1 MLNECEKRNAE
12 RLRYRGMYNQE
23 RGADV
28 EFEVGFE
35 GQTWRLTAHSHV
47 VAKSSPVLKSMLSG
61 AFQRDKSTPLPIRD
75 TEPRAFE
82 SLLRYCYGH
91 APEFKNVSTA
101 LSTFHVAHM
110 YLCPGLE
117 WEVAAFLNEHVQTRP
132 ECALEVFLA
141 AGFYC
146 ETNEIFEPS
155 APPAYELVMSGESES
170 SSLINGPHT
179 LSDEQVGTSD
189 GSTPD
194 CKMFMGEASRRL
206 RHNCLQ
212 TMDQFANEILALEQF
227 EDLDLESLLAVIS
240 RDTFAVSSELALLNA
255 VERWA
260 ECECRRQ
267 KLSHT
272 AENLQDVVGGSG
284 VICSGR
290 VARLLLLSTQEF
302 AEGPMG
308 SPLLNDAEQKLF
320 LLYLLGNGGADQEE
334 LDTLG
339 YINWAQLSRSR
350 EASTPQYLPIA
361 TQQYPGRCAIRP
373 CKSRKPKGCWRWF
386 SRKQPDRNN
395 KKQHQHQQQPASLR
409 KKDEQIGK
417 SEKPLCYSKTC
428 DCMLTVIA
436 CLFD

>member
-1 MLNECEKRNAE
+1 
-12 RLRYRGMYNQE
+12 
-23 RGADV
+23 
-28 EFEVGFE
+28 
-35 GQTWRLTAHSHV
+35 
-47 VAKSSPVLKSMLSG
+47 
-61 AFQRDKSTPLPIRD
+61 
-75 TEPRAFE
+75 
-82 SLLRYCYGH
+82 
-91 APEFKNVSTA
+91 
-101 LSTFHVAHM
+101 M

-117 WEVAAFLNEHVQTRP
+117 WEAAAFLNEHVQTRP

-141 AGFYC
+141 TGFYC

-155 APPAYELVMSGESES
+155 APPAYELVINGESES
-170 SSLINGPHT
+170 SSLINGPQT
-179 LSDEQVGTSD
+179 LSDEQVGASN

-206 RHNCLQ
+206 RHNCFQ

-240 RDTFAVSSELALLNA
+240 RDTFAVSSELALMNA

-272 AENLQDVVGGSG
+272 VENMQDVVGGSG

-302 AEGPMG
+302 AEGPIG
-308 SPLLNDAEQKLF
+308 FVCRSPLLNAAEQKLF
-320 LLYLLGNGGADQEE
+320 LVYLLGSGGAEKEE
-334 LDTLG
+334 LETLG
-339 YINWAQLSRSR
+339 YVNWAQLSRPR
-350 EASTPQYLPIA
+350 EASTPNFLPIA
-361 TQQYPGRCAIRP
+361 TQQYPGRCATSP
-373 CKSRKPKGCWRWF
+373 CKARKQKGCWRWL
-386 SRKQPDRNN
+386 SRKQPDRN
-395 KKQHQHQQQPASLR
+395 KKQQASLR

-428 DCMLTVIA
+428 DCMLTIIA